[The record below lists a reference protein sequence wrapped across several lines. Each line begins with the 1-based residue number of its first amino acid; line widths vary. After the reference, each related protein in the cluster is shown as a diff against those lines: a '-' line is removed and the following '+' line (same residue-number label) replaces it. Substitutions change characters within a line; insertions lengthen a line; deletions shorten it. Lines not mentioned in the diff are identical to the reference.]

1 MNEYRTD
8 AIKADG
14 KTLVTAELQQIIDK
28 AHEDKATLII
38 TKGKYLTASIFI
50 RSNMNVVLE
59 EGAELIGTT
68 DEKEYPVIDT
78 RIAGIEMKAYPGI
91 LNVNDAENVRIS
103 GHGTVSGQGRYWWN
117 KYWGEDEKSGYRG
130 EYDAKGLRWA
140 ADYDCRRLRNIVVMN
155 SKNVEI
161 KDIISSEPGFWN
173 LHVLHSEHIVID
185 GVFINAGDKHG
196 PSTDGIDI
204 DSSSD
209 VIVRNCV
216 TNTNDDSICIKSGRD
231 ADGYRIGRPCHHVT
245 VENCRILSGFGVTIG
260 SEISGGVHDI
270 FIRNLNF
277 ENTDCGFRIKSSH
290 PRRGYIR
297 NIVVSDLKMINV
309 RYPVH
314 ICLDWNRGYSI
325 CRLPEEYR
333 LKEIPEHW
341 KKLTEELP
349 DDIPDTLVENVYLKN
364 ITASLTPDYTGRS
377 RAFNIEGYE
386 HQPIQNLVMENLTI
400 TADEFGIINAVKN
413 QEMKNV
419 RLTIKGSND
428 KSNDDYDSR

>member
-1 MNEYRTD
+1 MKEYRTD
-8 AIKADG
+8 SIQADG
-14 KTLVTAELQQIIDK
+14 KTIVTESLQKIIDK
-28 AHEDKATLII
+28 AHDDNANLVI

-50 RSNMNVVLE
+50 RSNMNVIFE
-59 EGAELIGTT
+59 DGAELIGTT
-68 DEKEYPVIDT
+68 DEKEYPIIDT

-91 LNVNDAENVRIS
+91 LNVNDAENVVIS
-103 GHGTVSGQGRYWWN
+103 GRGMISGQGRYWWD

-155 SKNVEI
+155 SRNITI
-161 KDIISSEPGFWN
+161 KDLISSEPGFWN
-173 LHVLHSEHIVID
+173 LHVLYSEHVVID
-185 GVFINAGDKHG
+185 NVFINAGDPHG

-209 VIVRNCV
+209 VIVRNCT

-245 VENCRILSGFGVTIG
+245 VENCHILSGFGVTIG
-260 SEISGGVHDI
+260 SEISGGIHDI
-270 FIRNLNF
+270 VLRGLTF

-297 NIVVSDLKMINV
+297 NVIATDLKMINV

-325 CRLPEEYR
+325 CTLPEEYR
-333 LKEIPEHW
+333 LKEIPDHW
-341 KKLTEELP
+341 KKLLEQIPE
-349 DDIPDTLVENVYLKN
+349 DVPDTLVENVLLKN
-364 ITASLTPDYTGRS
+364 ITASLTPDYSGRS
-377 RAFNIEGYE
+377 RAFNIEGYDD
-386 HQPIQNLVMENLTI
+386 QPIQNLIMENVSI
-400 TADEFGIINAVKN
+400 TADEFGIIKAVKN

-419 RLTIKGSND
+419 KLTIKGSND
-428 KSNDDYDSR
+428 KSNDDYDNR

>member
-14 KTLVTAELQQIIDK
+14 KTLVTAELQQMIDK

-130 EYDAKGLRWA
+130 EYDVKGLRWA

-173 LHVLHSEHIVID
+173 LHVLYSEHIVID
-185 GVFINAGDKHG
+185 GVFINAIISFVVIAFCVFCVVKGFNKLHDMKKKEEEAK
-196 PSTDGIDI
+196 PAAPAAPPADI
-204 DSSSD
+204 Q
-209 VIVRNCV
+209 
-216 TNTNDDSICIKSGRD
+216 
-231 ADGYRIGRPCHHVT
+231 
-245 VENCRILSGFGVTIG
+245 L
-260 SEISGGVHDI
+260 
-270 FIRNLNF
+270 
-277 ENTDCGFRIKSSH
+277 
-290 PRRGYIR
+290 
-297 NIVVSDLKMINV
+297 
-309 RYPVH
+309 
-314 ICLDWNRGYSI
+314 
-325 CRLPEEYR
+325 
-333 LKEIPEHW
+333 
-341 KKLTEELP
+341 LTEIRDL
-349 DDIPDTLVENVYLKN
+349 LK
-364 ITASLTPDYTGRS
+364 
-377 RAFNIEGYE
+377 
-386 HQPIQNLVMENLTI
+386 
-400 TADEFGIINAVKN
+400 KN
-413 QEMKNV
+413 
-419 RLTIKGSND
+419 S
-428 KSNDDYDSR
+428 

>member
-8 AIKADG
+8 AVKADG
-14 KTLVTAELQQIIDK
+14 KTLVTKELQQIIDK

-50 RSNMNVVLE
+50 RSNMNVVFE

-91 LNVNDAENVRIS
+91 LNVNNAENVRIS
-103 GHGTVSGQGRYWWN
+103 GHGTISGQGHYWWN

-173 LHVLHSEHIVID
+173 FHVLYSEHIVID

-270 FIRNLNF
+270 FIRNLCF

-297 NIVVSDLKMINV
+297 NVVVSDLKMINV

-349 DDIPDTLVENVYLKN
+349 DDVPDTLVENVYLKN

-386 HQPIQNLVMENLTI
+386 HQPIQNLVMENVTI

-428 KSNDDYDSR
+428 KSNDDYDNR